1 MNFRHSFF
9 AAPHRV
15 MFFAGAVQTLLTM
28 GVWVLELGARY
39 ADLYTPLAWP
49 LPPSWLHAALMIY
62 GLFSFFIFGFLMT
75 ALPKWVAQGPLAQRQ
90 YVPGFLLLVTG
101 WAFFYAGLLL
111 PALLPFGLP
120 LGLATVAA
128 GWAMGAWSLLDAVR
142 SSFNDDKTHAW
153 VVLTALACGIV
164 GILLFAA
171 GIAQTDAA
179 LVRAAIETGLW
190 LYLVPVFFT
199 VTYRMLPFFSGS
211 VVRGYVEYR
220 SAALFWGVLAAC
232 ALHAI
237 VAIFA
242 LQGHVPW
249 LVDLAA
255 GLAVYWLAWRWQ
267 IHKVFV
273 SHLLAM
279 HHMAGIWLGTAFVLF
294 ALQGGAGA
302 LGLEAG
308 WGGRA
313 PLHAL
318 TVGYFG
324 SILIGMATR
333 VTLGH
338 SGRLISSDVW
348 AWRLFWAF
356 QGVIVL
362 RLAGEWHTAP
372 GPFNPIW
379 LSALG
384 WLVVFGIWNRV
395 HLAMFVKP
403 RPDGRP
409 G

>member
-1 MNFRHSFF
+1 MNLRHPFF
-9 AAPHRV
+9 SAPHRV
-15 MFFAGAVQTLLTM
+15 MFFAGAVQTLLAM
-28 GVWVLELGARY
+28 GVWALELGARY
-39 ADLYTPLAWP
+39 ADLFAPPVWP
-49 LPPSWLHAALMIY
+49 LPPSWLHAALMIF
-62 GLFSFFIFGFLMT
+62 GVFAFFIFGFLMT
-75 ALPKWVAQGPLAQRQ
+75 ALPKWVAQGPLTQRQ
-90 YVPGFLLLVTG
+90 YVPGFALLVAG
-101 WAFFYAGLLL
+101 WGTFYLSLLL
-111 PALLPFGLP
+111 PVLPPFALP
-120 LGLATVAA
+120 LALVTVAA
-128 GWAMGAWSLLDAVR
+128 GWGIGGWSLLVTVR
-142 SSFNDDKTHAW
+142 ASFNDDKTHAW
-153 VVLTALACGIV
+153 VVLAALAGGLV
-164 GILLFAA
+164 GVLLLAA
-171 GIAQTDAA
+171 GIALTDAA
-179 LVRAAIETGLW
+179 LVRTAIETGLW

-220 SAALFWGVLAAC
+220 SPAVYWGVLAAC
-232 ALHAI
+232 AVHALA
-237 VAIFA
+237 AIFA
-242 LQGHVPW
+242 LHSLAW
-249 LVDLAA
+249 WVDLAA
-255 GLAVYWLAWRWQ
+255 GCAVLWLAWRWQ

-279 HHMAGIWLGTAFVLF
+279 HHMAGIWLGVAFLLF
-294 ALQGGAGA
+294 ALQGAA
-302 LGLEAG
+302 TTLGLEAG

-372 GPFNPIW
+372 GLFNPVW

-384 WLVVFGIWNRV
+384 WLTVFGIWNRV
-395 HLAMFVKP
+395 HLMMFVKP

>member
-1 MNFRHSFF
+1 MSDLNLRPVFF

-15 MFFAGAVQTLLTM
+15 MFFAGGVQTLLAM
-28 GVWVLELGARY
+28 ALWSVDLGARY
-39 ADLYTPLAWP
+39 AGLYAPLSWP
-49 LPPSWLHAALMIY
+49 LPASWLHALLMLY

-75 ALPKWVAQGPLAQRQ
+75 ALPKWVAQGPLTQAQ
-90 YVPGFLLLVTG
+90 YVPGFLLLVSG
-101 WAFFYAGLLL
+101 WALFYAGLLL
-111 PALLPFGLP
+111 PVLLP
-120 LGLATVAA
+120 LGIGIVAIGWTVAA
-128 GWAMGAWSLLDAVR
+128 APLAVSVR
-142 SSFNDDKTHAW
+142 ASISEHKTHAW
-153 VVLTALACGIV
+153 VVLGALAAGFCGV
-164 GILLFAA
+164 SSFGI
-171 GIAQTDAA
+171 GIALMHAGLIRT
-179 LVRAAIETGLW
+179 AIEIGLW
-190 LYLVPVFFT
+190 LFLVPVFFT

-220 SAALFWGVLAAC
+220 SPALFWGILGVCL
-232 ALHAI
+232 LHAL
-237 VAIFA
+237 VGA
-242 LQGHVPW
+242 LELKNGIWW
-249 LVDLAA
+249 LADLAGA
-255 GLAVYWLAWRWQ
+255 LGVLWLAWRWQ

-279 HHMAGIWLGTAFVLF
+279 HHLAGVWLALSLLLY
-294 ALQGGAGA
+294 ALQGASG
-302 LGLEAG
+302 LIGLEAG

-348 AWRLFWAF
+348 AWRLFWVY
-356 QGVIVL
+356 QLVVVL
-362 RLAGEWHTAP
+362 RLCGEWHATTGLA
-372 GPFNPIW
+372 NPIW

-384 WLVVFGIWNRV
+384 WLLVFGTWSGV
-395 HLAMFVKP
+395 HLRMYLKP